1 MDFAFTEEQQMLQDT
16 TQRYLAREY
25 NFEKRAGILASP
37 EGWSRDTWQALAE
50 LGLLAMDIP
59 ESDGGVGA
67 GPVGVMLVAQAAG
80 ESLLLEPLL
89 SSAVLATRA
98 IVQLGSVAQRERWL
112 PRLADGSS
120 IAVLAH
126 DEADACID
134 AGAVI
139 TSATGDGA
147 GWYLD
152 GRKIAVY
159 HAAAA
164 NLLLVSA
171 RDEAGQV
178 GVFALMADAVG
189 VKLDGFHTVDGQIA
203 ADIVLDHV
211 RVAEGDRLDGDAA
224 ALQTVLDYG
233 LAIFCAEAL
242 GSLEKAL
249 NATIEYARSR
259 VQFGAPIGSFQAL
272 QHRMADML
280 MHVEQARSLVYLAIS
295 HSEDPD
301 AVARR
306 KVMSGAKVL
315 IGEAARYV
323 SQQAVQLHGGMG
335 MTDELDV
342 SHHVRR
348 LLAFELRHGSTDEH
362 RTTYRRS
369 LIDAVQIDRPNRVAS
384 D

>member
-16 TQRYLAREY
+16 TRRYLAREY
-25 NFEKRAGILASP
+25 GFDKRAGILASP
-37 EGWSRDTWQALAE
+37 EGWSRGTWQALAE

-59 ESDGGVGA
+59 ESDGGIGA

-80 ESLLLEPLL
+80 ASLLLEPLL

-98 IVQLGSVAQRERWL
+98 IVQLGSAAQRERWL
-112 PRLADGSS
+112 PGLADGSC

-134 AGAVI
+134 AGAV
-139 TSATGDGA
+139 TTRAFRDGES
-147 GWYLD
+147 WRLD
-152 GRKIAVY
+152 GRKSAVY
-159 HAAAA
+159 HAPAAD
-164 NLLLVSA
+164 LILVSA
-171 RDEAGQV
+171 RDEMGQL
-178 GVFALMADAVG
+178 GVFALPADASG
-189 VKLDGFHTVDGQIA
+189 VRLEAFRTVDGQIA

-211 RVAEGDRLDGDAA
+211 QVAAADRLDGDTT

-249 NATIEYARSR
+249 NATIEYTRSR
-259 VQFGAPIGSFQAL
+259 VQFGVPIGSFQAL

-280 MHVEQARSLVYLAIS
+280 MQVEQARSMVYLAIS
-295 HSEDPD
+295 HSQDPD
-301 AVARR
+301 PVARR
-306 KVMSGAKVL
+306 KVLSGAKVL

-362 RTTYRRS
+362 RAIYREN
-369 LIDAVQIDRPNRVAS
+369 LVGALQAE
-384 D
+384 

>member
-1 MDFAFTEEQQMLQDT
+1 MDFAYTDEQQMLQDT
-16 TQRYLAREY
+16 PRRYLASEY
-25 NFEKRAGILASP
+25 GFDKRSGVLASP
-37 EGWSRDTWQALAE
+37 AGWSRDIWQALAE

-59 ESDGGVGA
+59 EQDGGIGA

-98 IVQLGSVAQRERWL
+98 IVQLGSAAQRERWL
-112 PRLADGSS
+112 PALADGSI

-126 DEADACID
+126 DEADACIEL
-134 AGAVI
+134 AAITTRATRSGA
-139 TSATGDGA
+139 D
-147 GWYLD
+147 WQLD
-152 GRKIAVY
+152 GRKSAVY
-159 HAAAA
+159 HAPAA

-171 RDEAGQV
+171 RDDGGRV
-178 GVFALMADAVG
+178 GVFSLPADAAG
-189 VKLDGFHTVDGQIA
+189 VQLETFRTVDGQIA
-203 ADIVLDHV
+203 ADILLNGV
-211 RVAEGDRLDGDAA
+211 RVAAADRLDGDAA
-224 ALQTVLDYG
+224 HLKSVLDYG

-242 GSLEKAL
+242 GSLERTL
-249 NATIEYARSR
+249 NATIEYTRSR
-259 VQFGAPIGSFQAL
+259 VQFGVPIGSFQSL

-280 MHVEQARSLVYLAIS
+280 MKVEQARSMVYLAIS
-295 HSEDPD
+295 HSQNPD
-301 AVARR
+301 AAARR
-306 KVMSGAKVL
+306 KILSGAKVL

-362 RTTYRRS
+362 SAYYRECLVRDVQTT
-369 LIDAVQIDRPNRVAS
+369 
-384 D
+384 

>member
-16 TQRYLAREY
+16 IQRYLGREY
-25 NFEKRAGILASP
+25 SFEKRAGILASN
-37 EGWSRDTWQALAE
+37 EGWSRDIWQGLAE

-59 ESDGGVGA
+59 ESNGGIGA

-98 IVQLGSVAQRERWL
+98 IVQLGSTAQHERWL
-112 PRLADGSS
+112 PGLADGS
-120 IAVLAH
+120 ILAVLAH
-126 DEADACID
+126 DEPDACID
-134 AGAVI
+134 VVAV
-139 TSATGDGA
+139 TTRATRDGK
-147 GWYLD
+147 GWRLA
-152 GRKIAVY
+152 GRKSAVY

-171 RDEAGQV
+171 RDDEGQV
-178 GVFALMADAVG
+178 GVFALPADAG
-189 VKLDGFHTVDGQIA
+189 GLHLDVFRTVDGQTA
-203 ADIVLDHV
+203 ADIVLDQV
-211 RVAEGDRLDGDAA
+211 RVADDDRLHGDAI
-224 ALQTVLDYG
+224 ALQAALDYG

-242 GSLEKAL
+242 GSLVRAL
-249 NATIEYARSR
+249 NSTIEYSRSR

-280 MHVEQARSLVYLAIS
+280 MQVEQARSMVYLAIS
-295 HSEDPD
+295 HSQDPD
-301 AVARR
+301 PMARR
-306 KVMSGAKVL
+306 KVLSGAKVL

-348 LLAFELRHGSTDEH
+348 LFAFELRHGSTDEH
-362 RTTYRRS
+362 RVVYRESVVRA
-369 LIDAVQIDRPNRVAS
+369 LQVP
-384 D
+384 